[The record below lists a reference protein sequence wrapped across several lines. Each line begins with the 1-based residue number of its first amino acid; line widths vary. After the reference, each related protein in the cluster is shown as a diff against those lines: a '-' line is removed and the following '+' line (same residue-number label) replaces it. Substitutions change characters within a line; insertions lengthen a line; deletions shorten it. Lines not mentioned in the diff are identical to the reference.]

1 MKNYTCSITWI
12 VITKRLSNFIVYDMI
27 SSMESNWVADL
38 GTQQC
43 LEEIT
48 PFTCSIREIFV

>member
-1 MKNYTCSITWI
+1 MT
-12 VITKRLSNFIVYDMI
+12 
-27 SSMESNWVADL
+27 DL

-48 PFTCSIREIFV
+48 PFTCSIREICVKKFTRSKVMTKSWSDFIVYDIMISSMESN